1 MGRDVPRERR
11 SRKDEMFPANT
22 ACATTEK
29 KNADNPNPDMTI
41 PVVVARC
48 QSKIVC
54 SSKVRANTTR
64 ITRTAL
70 SGKFFAVALMALAKP
85 AFPPAPVIKLQII
98 RAKKTVE
105 DPAVPESYNCR
116 IPKYPT
122 RSNAKATGRDV

>member
-29 KNADNPNPDMTI
+29 KKADNPNPDMTI

-54 SSKVRANTTR
+54 SSKVRANNQDSTYSFVR
-64 ITRTAL
+64 KILRCSVDGA
-70 SGKFFAVALMALAKP
+70 
-85 AFPPAPVIKLQII
+85 
-98 RAKKTVE
+98 
-105 DPAVPESYNCR
+105 C
-116 IPKYPT
+116 
-122 RSNAKATGRDV
+122 